1 MTILIADD
9 EPALLRILDWNFSR
23 AGFTV
28 WVATDGEQ
36 AIHGIRANRPQAA
49 LLDAMMP
56 VLTGPEVCRLVRAD
70 PALKDMKLG
79 LLSAKGP
86 DEASDLAGASGAD
99 FYETKPF
106 SPGALVVRIQS
117 MLAPDAETRP

>member
-9 EPALLRILDWNFSR
+9 EPALLRILEWNFSR

-28 WVATDGEQ
+28 LVASDGDQ
-36 AIHGIRANRPQAA
+36 ALAAIQANRPEAA

-56 VLTGPEVCRLVRAD
+56 GKTGPEVCRLVRAD
-70 PALKDMKLG
+70 PKLAGMKLG
-79 LLSAKGP
+79 LLSAKGR
-86 DEASDLAGASGAD
+86 DEASDMAGESGAD

-106 SPGALVVRIQS
+106 SPDALVERIQKLLEPS
-117 MLAPDAETRP
+117 